1 MSKNYAVVRTDNMSG
16 TDDRS
21 QLVSIRYMG
30 ADGATPTAIENGN
43 VLLVGLP
50 IQNADNSY
58 EREIRVGAAVA
69 ANTPLNEVVLIAT
82 PELLYDERL
91 KALDDFRNEADGK
104 PARGYRLHNGD
115 QFSVTKGALD
125 GAATP
130 AIGNIVELKA
140 GTKLNVAASLTSNS
154 TQVGVITG
162 IETVGPYTYYC
173 VTVGET
179 A

>member
-30 ADGATPTAIENGN
+30 DDGATPTAIENGN
-43 VLLVGLP
+43 VLKVGHP

-58 EREIRVGAAVA
+58 QREVRVGAKPA
-69 ANTPLNEVVLIAT
+69 ATTPLNEIVLIAT

-91 KALDDFRNEADGK
+91 KALDDFRNEADGA
-104 PARGYRLHNGD
+104 PCRGYRLHNGD

-125 GAATP
+125 GASTP

-140 GTKLNVAASLTSNS
+140 GTKLNVVASLTASS
-154 TQVGVITG
+154 TQVGIISA
-162 IETVGPYTYYC
+162 IETVGSYTFYT
-173 VTVGET
+173 VTVGEV

>member
-30 ADGATPTAIENGN
+30 DDGETPTAIENGN
-43 VLLVGLP
+43 VLLVKKP

-58 EREIRVGAAVA
+58 QREIRVGAKPA
-69 ANTPLNEVVLIAT
+69 ANSPLNEIVLIAT

-91 KALDDFRNEADGK
+91 KALDDFRNEADGA

-125 GAATP
+125 GKSTP
-130 AIGNIVELKA
+130 AVGDVVELKA
-140 GTKLNVAASLTSNS
+140 ATKLNVAASLTSNS
-154 TQVGVITG
+154 TQVGIITG

>member
-16 TDDRS
+16 VDDRS

-43 VLLVGLP
+43 VLKVGLP
-50 IQNADNSY
+50 IQNADGSY
-58 EREIRVGAAVA
+58 EREIRVGATPA
-69 ANTPLNEVVLIAT
+69 AGDSLDEIVLIAT

-115 QFSVTKGALD
+115 IFSVTKNALD

-130 AIGNIVELKA
+130 AVGNIVELKA
-140 GTKLNVAASLTSNS
+140 GTKLNVAASLTANS
-154 TQVGVITG
+154 TQVGVITDIATAG
-162 IETVGPYTYYC
+162 AYTFYT
-173 VTVGET
+173 VTVGEI